1 MGTEDRGLK
10 IGNADRRPKTA
21 VRPVLRP
28 PSPVLGPSY
37 ADDISK
43 SLLSFIVVWLQCRAE
58 GQIRR
63 LSLSGVLAAVR
74 VRSRPRLGGG

>member
-1 MGTEDRGLK
+1 METGD
-10 IGNADRRPKTA
+10 
-21 VRPVLRP
+21 RPVPRPRSPVLCPIRP

-43 SLLSFIVVWLQCRAE
+43 SLLSFIVVWPQCRAE

-63 LSLSGVLAAVR
+63 LSLPEVQAAVQ
-74 VRSRPRLGGG
+74 VRSRRGLGGG